1 MSCVA
6 VNKPLIVSGII
17 TIVRNGNTATLDYGD
32 GTCDNLAVLTVN
44 GNQYNI
50 IIGN

>member
-6 VNKPLIVSGII
+6 ENKPIIVLGVI

-32 GTCDNLAVLTVN
+32 GACDNLAVLTVN
-44 GNQYNI
+44 GNTFNI
-50 IIGN
+50 VIGN